1 MEENKLKH
9 LEFIQNTITRMSTS
23 SFTIKGWSVAIITA
37 LFAFSANEAN
47 KNYAYLVY
55 FIAPFFWYL
64 NAFFLMQERRY
75 RKLYDKVRLKKN
87 NEIDFSM
94 DASIFNKGKCSFYR
108 SLFGETI
115 FPLYLILLLIGT
127 YIIFKI

>member
-1 MEENKLKH
+1 MENKLKH
-9 LEFIQNTITRMSTS
+9 LEFIQNTITRMSTN
-23 SFTIKGWSVAIITA
+23 SFTVKGWSVAIITA
-37 LFAFSANEAN
+37 LFAFSANESN

-75 RKLYDKVRLKKN
+75 RELYNEVRLKKN
-87 NEIDFSM
+87 NVIDFSM
-94 DASIFNKGKCSFYR
+94 DASKFNKGKCAFWR
-108 SLFGETI
+108 SCFGETI

-127 YIIFKI
+127 YIILKM